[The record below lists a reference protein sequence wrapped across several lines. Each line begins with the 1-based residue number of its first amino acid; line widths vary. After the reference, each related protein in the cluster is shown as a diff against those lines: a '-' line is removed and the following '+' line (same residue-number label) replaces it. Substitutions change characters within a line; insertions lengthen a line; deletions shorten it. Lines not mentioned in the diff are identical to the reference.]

1 MKRLKSQQTRSQHG
15 IALITVMLVLAVVT
29 VALVAMSSDRQMDI
43 RRTENQLR
51 STQAWEYVYGLE
63 AWATTQLK
71 VDTDNNKYDDL
82 NDVWSKPLTLKPIPE
97 GNIKAEITDLQ
108 GRFNLNNIVV
118 DGIANDEEVERL
130 KRLLT
135 ILDIK
140 TALVDAMLDWV
151 DADMDITIPY
161 GAEDETYSKF
171 KPPYRSANVPFA
183 DVSELLRIQGMTL
196 KIYNK
201 LLPFIYVADGYQP
214 ININTASAVLLRT
227 LAADIEKD
235 QAESLYR
242 SSGKPFESIADFLKD
257 DAMVGITVK
266 NRSISVVSHHFLLS
280 GHIDMG
286 KNTLMFMSQ
295 LNRDNL
301 GAASVLKRLRRSLQ
315 NG

>member
-1 MKRLKSQQTRSQHG
+1 MKRLKSRLTRSQNG

-63 AWATTQLK
+63 AWSTNQLK
-71 VDTDNNKYDDL
+71 VDAEANKYDAL
-82 NDVWSKPLTLKPIPE
+82 NDSWSKPLTIQAVPE
-97 GNIKAEITDLQ
+97 GNLKADIIELQ
-108 GRFNLNNIVV
+108 GRFNLNNIVL
-118 DGIANDEEVERL
+118 DGKANDEEVQRL

-135 ILDIK
+135 YLEIK
-140 TALVDAMLDWV
+140 TALVDALLDWV
-151 DADMDITIPY
+151 DADMKITLPH

-183 DVSELLRIQGMTL
+183 DISELLRIKGMTL

-201 LLPFIYVADGYQP
+201 LLPFIYVADGYQS
-214 ININTASAVLLRT
+214 ININTASAVVLRT
-227 LAADIEKD
+227 LAADIKKN

-242 SSGKPFESIADFLKD
+242 ASGKPFKDIAEFLKD
-257 DAMVGITVK
+257 EAIDGITVNK
-266 NRSISVVSHHFLLS
+266 ESISVVSHHFLLS

-295 LNRDNL
+295 LKRDDS
-301 GAASVLKRLRRSLQ
+301 GAVTVLKRLRRS
-315 NG
+315 